1 MKPTLKIVK
10 YGKRVSRKQNEEAHC
25 RQLVITSCAVSSV
38 VGFLSSLSSLPPKN
52 PLIVSP
58 SSKKNIKIS
67 MHIIFIIALL
77 FYNIVLFLPQF
88 NETKMNPMHLHLNN
102 VLLHIKTKIIAVA
115 ILTCT
120 QCLVT
125 RFAFCYNLIWI
136 IAMFGIIF

>member
-88 NETKMNPMHLHLNN
+88 NETKMNPMHCDAFAL
-102 VLLHIKTKIIAVA
+102 K
-115 ILTCT
+115 
-120 QCLVT
+120 QCPSS
-125 RFAFCYNLIWI
+125 YQN
-136 IAMFGIIF
+136 